1 VAYGQ
6 LRGHIR
12 LKLIR
17 ELAMDVVTQ
26 QELAK
31 RFGVD
36 QNTIRTFR
44 DRNEDDIRE
53 VRDSLLQE
61 VVSETAGLW
70 ISKKANRIAEYQED
84 VEKLNESL
92 ARWVPGADYR
102 LDMAAKGLMATKHNA
117 LKNVAEELA
126 QLPTRS
132 SAPQVDENVFHYT
145 IVGATTDGLRG
156 DLT

>member
-1 VAYGQ
+1 MAYGQ

-17 ELAMDVVTQ
+17 ELAMDAVTQ

-44 DRNEDDIRE
+44 DRNEDEIRE
-53 VRDSLLQE
+53 VRESLLQE
-61 VVSETAGLW
+61 VVNETAGLW
-70 ISKKANRIAEYQED
+70 ITKKANRLAEYEAD
-84 VEKLNESL
+84 VDRINESL
-92 ARWVPGADYR
+92 ARWVPGDDPR
-102 LDMAAKGLMATKHNA
+102 LDVVAKGLILAKHGA
-117 LKNVAEELA
+117 IKNSAEELA